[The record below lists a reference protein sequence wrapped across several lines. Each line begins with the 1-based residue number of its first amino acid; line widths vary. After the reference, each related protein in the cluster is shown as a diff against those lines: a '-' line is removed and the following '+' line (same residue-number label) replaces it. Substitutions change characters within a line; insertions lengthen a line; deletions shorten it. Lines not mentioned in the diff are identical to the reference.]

1 MIQALS
7 LLIERRAEVVNF
19 REEILVQKSD
29 FVKQQALK
37 YTATNT
43 KAVVMILAA
52 NRFYKE
58 GFNLFNEA
66 KNLICSNKEQFDEK
80 AELLDRSQLLIGIGN
95 EFISTYTKAKLP
107 YYFKARNSKN
117 PLYVRGLIQLM
128 NDGKFSR
135 VNSLIK
141 EFTKYIN
148 VDKDFIRRSY
158 TDLKDLDLSNKEE
171 LEFLLECL
179 EKDSF
184 EEVIGELIS
193 TAKEDK
199 EGYLFKNHNIK
210 IQNHD
215 FEQSKSSLESILDTI
230 EIETIPKDFTCNE
243 VEEIE
248 FL

>member
-1 MIQALS
+1 MIEALS
-7 LLIERRAEVVNF
+7 LLRERRVEVANF
-19 REEILVQKSD
+19 REETLVQKND
-29 FVKQQALK
+29 FIKKQALK
-37 YTATNT
+37 YTAINT

-66 KNLICSNKEQFDEK
+66 KNLICSNREQFDEK

-95 EFISTYTKAKLP
+95 EFVSTYIKADLP
-107 YYFKARNSKN
+107 YYFKARSKD

-128 NDGKFSR
+128 NDGRFSR
-135 VNSLIK
+135 VDSLIK
-141 EFTKYIN
+141 EFTQYIN

-184 EEVIGELIS
+184 EEVIAELIS
-193 TAKEDK
+193 SAKEDK

-230 EIETIPKDFTCNE
+230 EIETMPKDFNNNELEE
-243 VEEIE
+243 VE